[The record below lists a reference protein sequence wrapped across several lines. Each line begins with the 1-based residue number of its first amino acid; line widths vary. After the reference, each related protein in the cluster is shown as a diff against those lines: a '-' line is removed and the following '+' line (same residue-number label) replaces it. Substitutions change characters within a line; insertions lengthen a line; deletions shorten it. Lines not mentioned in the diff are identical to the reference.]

1 MRLLVAEDEKDLNDV
16 ITKTLIKTTTLW
28 IPAKTAGK
36 PLTAWPWLNTTP

>member
-16 ITKTLIKTTTLW
+16 ITKTLIKNHYSVDSCQ
-28 IPAKTAGK
+28 TAGK